1 MASNTTSNLPLGDF
15 PKVSQLAL
23 RALEAA
29 GITRME
35 QLAKYSETEIAN
47 LHGMGPKGIR
57 ILKQAL
63 KERGLSFGSKK

>member
-1 MASNTTSNLPLGDF
+1 MAPGTTPKLTLGDF
-15 PKVSQLAL
+15 PQVSQPAL

-29 GITRME
+29 GITRLE
-35 QLAKYSETEIAN
+35 QLTKFSEAEIAG

-63 KERGLSFGSKK
+63 KERGLLFGSEK